1 MPPSVR
7 AADSSHRCG
16 SFSALGRIGPS
27 AVGRGEKMSKVSVF
41 AKFSCQEGKGEEM
54 DAALRAIV
62 AASESVD
69 GVESYSYHRGDDGTY
84 WFFALMSSMEAA
96 QQHGNNEAMQAV
108 MPALMSL
115 MAGPPDMAMTTPVAA
130 NGFDF

>member
-1 MPPSVR
+1 
-7 AADSSHRCG
+7 
-16 SFSALGRIGPS
+16 
-27 AVGRGEKMSKVSVF
+27 MSKVSVF

-62 AASESVD
+62 DASESVD
-69 GVESYSYHRGDDGTY
+69 GVESYSYHRGEDGTY

-96 QQHGNNEAMQAV
+96 QQHANNEAMQAA

-115 MAGPPDMAMTTPVAA
+115 MAGPPDMAMTAPVAA
-130 NGFDF
+130 NGFHL

>member
-1 MPPSVR
+1 
-7 AADSSHRCG
+7 
-16 SFSALGRIGPS
+16 
-27 AVGRGEKMSKVSVF
+27 MSKVSVF

-54 DAALRAIV
+54 VEALRAIV

-69 GVESYSYHRGDDGTY
+69 GVESYSYHRGEDGNY

-96 QQHGNNEAMQAV
+96 QHHGESEAMQAA
-108 MPALMSL
+108 MPALMGL
-115 MAGPPDMAMTTPVAA
+115 MAGPPDMAMTAPVAA

>member
-1 MPPSVR
+1 MTLTR
-7 AADSSHRCG
+7 K
-16 SFSALGRIGPS
+16 
-27 AVGRGEKMSKVSVF
+27 GETMSKVSVF

-54 DAALRAIV
+54 DVALRAVV

-69 GVESYSYHRGDDGTY
+69 GVESYSYHRGEDGTY

-96 QQHGNNEAMQAV
+96 QQHADNEAMQAA

-115 MAGPPDMAMTTPVAA
+115 LAGPPDMAMTTPVAA